1 MAGRQEAPLAEPLN
15 MQRRGALGI
24 VVLVVPVVS
33 IIAVGIGYGILL
45 WYGYAGRPAEGPNTR
60 IDFEA
65 CPAAQAVIANRVERI
80 GLPNPVF
87 TATEKGFSLTV
98 RMPADEKV
106 AADIPATLVAP
117 GKLEVARGEHDGLI
131 ASSEDID
138 DVSVSMGF
146 MDAPRTWIKLKPAA
160 TARLKDAMSADMQGH
175 ISIWVDGEVVTRRK
189 NAPPVA
195 DGQLDLAAEG
205 QADVNVVTF
214 AAAMGVV
221 LSSGPL
227 PCPVTLLGSTQ
238 LDK

>member
-1 MAGRQEAPLAEPLN
+1 MARGQEACLAEPLN

-24 VVLVVPVVS
+24 LVLAVPVVS
-33 IIAVGIGYGILL
+33 IVAVGIAYAVFL
-45 WYGYAGRPAEGPNTR
+45 WYGYAGHPAEGPRTQV
-60 IDFEA
+60 DFEA

-80 GLPNPVF
+80 GLADPVYK
-87 TATEKGFSLTV
+87 TTEKGFSLIA

-106 AADIPATLVAP
+106 AADIPATLAAP
-117 GKLEVARGEHDGLI
+117 GKLEVSRGEHDGLI
-131 ASSEDID
+131 ASSEDIEE
-138 DVSVSMGF
+138 VSVSMGF

-195 DGQLDLAAEG
+195 DGELDLAAEG
-205 QADVNVVTF
+205 QADVNVVNF

-227 PCPVTLLGSTQ
+227 PCPVTLLGSTK
-238 LDK
+238 LDP

>member
-1 MAGRQEAPLAEPLN
+1 MAEPLN

-33 IIAVGIGYGILL
+33 IIAVGIGYAILL
-45 WYGYAGRPAEGPNTR
+45 WYGYAGHPAEGARTR

-65 CPAAQAVIANRVERI
+65 CPAAQAVIQKRVERM
-80 GLPNPVF
+80 GLPDPVF
-87 TATEKGFSLTV
+87 APIDKGFSLTV
-98 RMPADEKV
+98 RMPANEQV
-106 AADIPATLVAP
+106 AADIPATLSAP
-117 GKLEVARGEHDGLI
+117 GKLEVMRGEHDGLI
-131 ASSEDID
+131 AGPEDIA

-146 MDAPRTWIKLKPAA
+146 MDAPRTWIKLSPAA

-189 NAPPVA
+189 NAPPIA

-214 AAAMGVV
+214 AAAMGVI

-227 PCPVTLLGSTQ
+227 PCPITLLGTTR
-238 LDK
+238 LDP

>member
-1 MAGRQEAPLAEPLN
+1 MAEPLN

-24 VVLVVPVVS
+24 VVLVVPVLS
-33 IIAVGIGYGILL
+33 ILAVGIGYAILL
-45 WYGYAGRPAEGPNTR
+45 WYGYAGHPAEGPRTR
-60 IDFEA
+60 VDFEA
-65 CPAAQAVIANRVERI
+65 CPEAQAVIQKRVDRM
-80 GLPNPVF
+80 GLPD
-87 TATEKGFSLTV
+87 ATFAPIDRGFSLTV
-98 RMPADEKV
+98 RMPTDEKV
-106 AADIPATLVAP
+106 AADIPATLAAP
-117 GKLEVARGEHDGLI
+117 GRLEVARGEHDGLI
-131 ASSEDID
+131 AGPEDIG

-160 TARLKDAMSADMQGH
+160 TQRLKDAMSADMEGH

-189 NAPPVA
+189 NAPPIA

-205 QADVNVVTF
+205 QADVNVVAF

-227 PCPVTLLGSTQ
+227 PCPVTLLHTTR